1 MTTIQQ
7 TSTSNRLDYLR
18 RAARYARTTYNR
30 IRHDGDHRYSHDSF
44 AVRDALLATEK
55 RFTDLGTFGVESIG
69 KGSNRRSPAV
79 EYLNTGDSY
88 DLTILHVNGQ
98 FRVGSWGDIVERG
111 NYA

>member
-18 RAARYARTTYNR
+18 RAARYARATYNR
-30 IRHDGDHRYSHDSF
+30 IKNDADHSHSHDSF

-55 RFTDLGTFGVESIG
+55 RFSDLGTFGVESIS
-69 KGSNRRSPAV
+69 KRSSRRSPAFV
-79 EYLNTGDSY
+79 YLNAGESY
-88 DLTILHVNGQ
+88 GMTILHVNGQ
-98 FRVGSWGDIVERG
+98 FRVGNWGDIVERG